1 MNKVYIYYL
10 LLNSEINYMCVLDDC
25 NQNGNLRVKIW
36 GSTHFKYTILTINI
50 NKNNLLILADC
61 ASLTV
66 LF

>member
-36 GSTHFKYTILTINI
+36 GHFK
-50 NKNNLLILADC
+50 
-61 ASLTV
+61 
-66 LF
+66 F